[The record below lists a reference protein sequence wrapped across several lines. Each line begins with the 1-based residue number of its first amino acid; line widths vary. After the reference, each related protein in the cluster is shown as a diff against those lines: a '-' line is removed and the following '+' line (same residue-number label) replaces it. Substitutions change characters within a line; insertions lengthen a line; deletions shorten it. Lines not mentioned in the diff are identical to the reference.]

1 MSNIKLNMKN
11 DSLYDLLS
19 HIKNER
25 NIENLLKNMGNKS
38 EQGYL
43 YEKLWDLVIKLG
55 FISEFD
61 NENIEHYYGN
71 MNNYELTKINN
82 LEHYLKNH
90 KILSKN
96 EGGSSDITFFNN
108 KTKKWVFIS
117 SKNLI
122 DTRKNKSIKSY
133 EIQDI
138 LACIE
143 KNKHLITSYEIYL
156 IIYDKRTEKKVI
168 FQAKSTNDYIKKNIS
183 QIFDFNDLK
192 QYYELL
198 YNDLQNINIESN
210 IINDKYNKIKLHLFP
225 KFHQQLIVH
234 KTMEK
239 INNNQKNILWGWK
252 CRSGKTFGIG
262 HLIETY
268 FDKYNYTN
276 ALIITPAPSETLSQF
291 TSDMFLKYRNFQN
304 FNIIDIKNGNELKNI
319 QLKKNN
325 IMIVSK
331 QLLDNYVEENR
342 IQKII
347 DLNLNMI
354 IFDENHLGGTTN
366 KSHLILETYGN
377 ENTVNIFLTATYN
390 KPIHKWHIEK
400 DCQFF
405 WNIEDEQLCKKRD
418 IKKLH
423 SIYGNDIHL
432 FLNEDNLETKLKDY
446 DNMPD
451 LHLLTTL
458 MDHDR
463 YQIIKNETKD
473 TKYGF
478 SMDTLFSLHE
488 NKKEF
493 NYPNQ
498 VQQFLGFISGSL
510 SGYIPDKKSIFERIT
525 NISIRTNSR
534 TLLNNA
540 SFTTQ
545 LWFLPYGIGM
555 KIEDVSV
562 CLKDKIVNDKILN
575 KFEIMIVNSTH
586 NEIKNLKNDI
596 HKKEIEA
603 KENNKQGLI
612 ILVGNQCSLG
622 ITLPLVDIVFLL
634 NNTISSDKIF
644 QMMYRCMTE
653 TSNHSKKNG
662 YVIDFNLSRVLSTMI
677 DYNSNQELNLED
689 QIKYQIENNLIYLDD
704 DLFYANETK
713 PELINKLLNIWKK
726 EPVNIMKN
734 LMYKLENNI
743 IDINNI
749 DQKLMDS
756 KFNKSTNS
764 KDNITIKLNEEN
776 YQELQSG
783 KEITIQNIQS
793 NDDSDDSIKIDIKDK
808 ISFNKDI
815 LPYIIPFS
823 CILTIKNPTKNFTT
837 MLEIIKNDSHLLN
850 VFNDQTTIWWNHNS
864 LLDFIIDLTK
874 KYIKK
879 NSYTYNIAIQLK
891 MTIESL
897 IDKPK
902 ELLDYIESCLKPT
915 DHEKKKY
922 GQVFTPMKLI
932 DEMLDKLDE
941 AYTKINKKSIFT
953 NKDLKWYDPANGMG
967 NYPVAIYFRLMIGL
981 ENEIP
986 NKEDRKKHILE
997 NMLYM
1002 CELLKKDIFICN
1014 QIFDVDKKFKLN
1026 LYCGDS
1032 LTFNPL
1038 TYWDIDKFDVI
1049 IGNPPYQAVTE
1060 EGIVKGGGNNLYTKF
1075 IYKANE
1081 LLKKDGFLVF
1091 INPPTFFSIGR
1102 SNNKDNMNVRKDI
1115 FNKYKWFH
1123 INLQECSK
1131 YFKVGSKFI
1140 YYIIQNKEELN
1151 TEIDVICK
1159 YNKKIFTSKI
1169 DQTLINKCIYLPYLM
1184 TNESISISNKI
1195 RLIKN
1200 KLNIFHSPDN
1210 RSDKK
1215 HVSKNKDDKYI
1226 YPIQST
1232 GSQISYSSII
1242 CKNQTNKKVLM
1253 SESGYLKPFYD
1264 TGINGVGGHCFAYL
1278 VKDENEANKIIKLL
1292 NSNIYKFYIDIHKWS
1307 GFHHIKVLQDLPH
1320 IEQSELLNTLKLSK
1334 DEITFINNLYDK

>member
-1 MSNIKLNMKN
+1 MKN
-11 DSLYDLLS
+11 DSLYDLIS
-19 HIKNER
+19 HIKNES
-25 NIENLLKNMGNKS
+25 NVENLLQKMTTKS

-55 FISEFD
+55 FIAEFD

-71 MNNYELTKINN
+71 MNNYELTKIDN

-96 EGGSSDITFFNN
+96 EGGSSDITFFDN
-108 KTKKWVFIS
+108 KTQKWIFIS

-122 DTRKNKSIKSY
+122 DTRKKKGIKEY

-143 KNKHLITSYEIYL
+143 NNKNLIKDYEIYL
-156 IIYDKRTEKKVI
+156 IIYDKKTEENVI
-168 FQAKSTNDYIKKNIS
+168 FKAKSTNNYIKSKILK
-183 QIFDFNDLK
+183 IFDFNDLK
-192 QYYELL
+192 KYYELL
-198 YNDLQNINIESN
+198 HNDLQNIIIESN
-210 IINDKYNKIKLHLFP
+210 IMNDKYNKIKLHLFP
-225 KFHQQLIVH
+225 KFHQELIVH

-239 INNNQKNILWGWK
+239 MNNNHKNILWGWK

-262 HLIETY
+262 YLMEVY
-268 FDKYNYTN
+268 FNKYNHTN

-291 TSDMFLKYRNFQN
+291 TADMFLKYRNFQH

-319 QLKKNN
+319 QLKDNN

-331 QLLDNYVEENR
+331 QLLDNYVGENK

-347 DLNLNMI
+347 DLNINMI

-377 ENTVNIFLTATYN
+377 KNTVNIFLTATYN
-390 KPIHKWHIEK
+390 KPVHKWHIEK
-400 DCQFF
+400 ECQFF

-418 IKKLH
+418 IAKLKD
-423 SIYGNDIHL
+423 IYGEDVNL
-432 FLNEDNLETKLKDY
+432 FLNKDNVESKLKLY
-446 DNMPD
+446 DNMPN

-458 MDHDR
+458 MDNDR

-488 NKKEF
+488 NKVEF

-510 SGYIPDKKSIFERIT
+510 SSYIPDKNSIFERIK

-534 TLLNNA
+534 TILNNA

-562 CLKDKIVNDKILN
+562 CLKNKMLNDKILN

-586 NEIKNLKNDI
+586 NEIKNLKNEI
-596 HKKEIEA
+596 HKKEIIA
-603 KENNKQGLI
+603 KENNKEGLI

-622 ITLPLVDIVFLL
+622 ITLPLVDVVFLL

-653 TSNHSKKNG
+653 TSNNSKKNG

-677 DYNSNQELNLED
+677 DYNSNQEMNLEE

-704 DLFYANETK
+704 DLFHANETK
-713 PELINKLLNIWKK
+713 PELINKLLEIWKK
-726 EPVNIMKN
+726 EPINIMKS
-734 LMYKLENNI
+734 LMYKLENNV

-749 DQKLMDS
+749 DQKILNS

-764 KDNITIKLNEEN
+764 KDANVKIKMDEEN

-783 KEITIQNIQS
+783 KEIIIQPIKS
-793 NDDSDDSIKIDIKDK
+793 TDNDDNDEDDSIKIDIKDK

-823 CILTIKNPTKNFTT
+823 CILTIKNSTKNFTK
-837 MLEIIKNDSHLLN
+837 MLEIIKNDNQLLD
-850 VFNDQTTIWWNHNS
+850 VFNNQTTIWWNHNG

-874 KYIKK
+874 KYIKN

-915 DHEKKKY
+915 THEKKTY
-922 GQVFTPMKLI
+922 GQVFTSMKLI

-941 AYTKINKKSIFT
+941 AYVKTNKKSIFT
-953 NKDLKWYDPANGMG
+953 NKHLKWYDPANGMG
-967 NYPVAIYFRLMIGL
+967 NFPVAIYFRLMNGL
-981 ENEIP
+981 EKEIS
-986 NKEDRKKHILE
+986 NKDDRKKHILE

-1002 CELLKKDIFICN
+1002 SELLEKDIFICN
-1014 QIFDVDKKFKLN
+1014 QIFDVDKKYKLN
-1026 LYCGDS
+1026 LYCGDA
-1032 LTFNPL
+1032 LEFNPL
-1038 TYWDIDKFDVI
+1038 TYWKIDKFDII
-1049 IGNPPYQAVTE
+1049 IGNPPYQAVSE
-1060 EGIVKGGGNNLYTKF
+1060 KGNAKGGGNNLYTKF

-1081 LLKKDGFLVF
+1081 LLKKEGFLVF
-1091 INPPTFFSIGR
+1091 LNPPTFFSIGR
-1102 SNNKDNMNVRKDI
+1102 SNNKDDMNIRKDI
-1115 FNKYKWFH
+1115 FNKYKWFF

-1131 YFKVGSKFI
+1131 YFNVGSKFI

-1151 TEIDVICK
+1151 KEIDVVCK

-1169 DQTLINKCIYLPYLM
+1169 NQTLLNECPYLPYLL

-1195 RLIKN
+1195 RLISN

-1210 RSDKK
+1210 RCDKK
-1215 HVSKNKDDKYI
+1215 HVFKTKDNIHI
-1226 YPIQST
+1226 YPIQAT
-1232 GSQISYSSII
+1232 GSQIVYSSIK
-1242 CKNQTNKKVLM
+1242 CKNQTDKKVLM
-1253 SESGYLKPFYD
+1253 SRSGYLKPFYD
-1264 TGINGVGGHCFAYL
+1264 NGINGVGGDCYSYL
-1278 VKDENEANKIIKLL
+1278 VKDENEANKITTLL

-1307 GFHHIKVLQDLPH
+1307 GFHHLKVLQDLPY
-1320 IEQSELLNTLKLSK
+1320 IELSNLINTINLSK
-1334 DEITFINNLYDK
+1334 DEITFIDKIYNK